1 MGRADNFPR
10 LKEVLG
16 FFFLIFPEGIHQMEV
31 LSGVGGHTGLRCSE
45 RRIGCLSF
53 FCFSSLI
60 FFFFRKRRE
69 KRMVELNMK
78 KLHRNYLGLE
88 FFLPRFF
95 FLRFHTAIVA
105 SFAPVWRM
113 SPLVLIIATNRF
125 NAKFPRGTNLAKASS
140 ASSLLMG

>member
-53 FCFSSLI
+53 LLFIAYLFCF
-60 FFFFRKRRE
+60 RKKE
-69 KRMVELNMK
+69 GK
-78 KLHRNYLGLE
+78 KNGR
-88 FFLPRFF
+88 
-95 FLRFHTAIVA
+95 A
-105 SFAPVWRM
+105 
-113 SPLVLIIATNRF
+113 
-125 NAKFPRGTNLAKASS
+125 
-140 ASSLLMG
+140 

>member
-60 FFFFRKRRE
+60 FFFSE
-69 KRMVELNMK
+69 KEGK
-78 KLHRNYLGLE
+78 KE
-88 FFLPRFF
+88 
-95 FLRFHTAIVA
+95 
-105 SFAPVWRM
+105 W
-113 SPLVLIIATNRF
+113 
-125 NAKFPRGTNLAKASS
+125 
-140 ASSLLMG
+140 SSLT